1 MNYKALMW
9 GCIALTVACW
19 GLATGLAIEK
29 VLADGV
35 TSYTL
40 LFAMPVLTLAIGW
53 LIHQGVSDLREFAIF
68 RGAAAVAL
76 AVLALGVTLPNSIGS
91 AGGAKDTAVA
101 EAEAAN
107 RGISFASGELA
118 KAQKDLEDAKGGVL
132 RECEGAPAVIP
143 DKTWPKCQWWRR
155 QVEAHT
161 LAVSKYGSAV
171 VAAPVVKQALSGE
184 TRIAWALQKVG
195 VAVTEKDVQM
205 AQPMA
210 LPIAAEMLCAFF
222 MFMAFEFHRLS
233 TSAKSLKCKTV
244 TDGSDL
250 SLVGSDVTEPATV
263 GSHSV
268 SHGSDLSVMAGD
280 PELAKVSDTELQRLR
295 NWYFLRD
302 QEPTPEPPK
311 TKKRKPSKKAKRRED
326 VIAKI
331 RAQTLAG
338 NRPSFTLVQK
348 RYRLPKSTAS
358 RYLKQALN

>member
-1 MNYKALMW
+1 MNYRTLMW
-9 GCIALTVACW
+9 GAIVLTCACW

-40 LFAMPVLTLAIGW
+40 LLAMPVLTLAIGW
-53 LIHQGVSDLREFAIF
+53 LLHQGVSDLREFAFF

-118 KAQKDLEDAKGGVL
+118 KAEKDLEDAKGGVL

-161 LAVSKYGSAV
+161 LAVSKYGSVV

-210 LPIAAEMLCAFF
+210 LPIAAELLCAFF
-222 MFMAFEFHRLS
+222 MFMAFEFHRLA
-233 TSAKSLKCKTV
+233 TSAKSLETLVV
-244 TDGSDL
+244 TDGSD
-250 SLVGSDVTEPATV
+250 VATRGSE
-263 GSHSV
+263 
-268 SHGSDLSVMAGD
+268 LSVVAGD

-295 NWYFLRD
+295 QWYFTRESD
-302 QEPTPEPPK
+302 AVTDPEPPK
-311 TKKRKPSKKAKRRED
+311 PRKRSKRGRRKQTGIMKLRARTLRGERPKLTVIMNRHKVSKA
-326 VIAKI
+326 
-331 RAQTLAG
+331 
-338 NRPSFTLVQK
+338 
-348 RYRLPKSTAS
+348 TAS
-358 RYLKQALN
+358 RWRAEAMKAALN